1 MKLEELNQVFEKEVM
16 PEEDVD
22 EAVPAKKRGKKKW
35 LLLFIAVLVLG
46 GSAFA
51 LSQRYKSPSLPA
63 DDEIKTAEG
72 GLVQEIPEDMKKGEY
87 GDILQQ
93 QMDDSM
99 FTINVRSKPVF
110 TNGTSKG
117 TIDIV
122 NNPSNKFPCKVVLTV
137 DETGEEVY
145 RCDDLIYP
153 EQYIHEIK
161 LTKNLEKGA
170 YPATLTYYVY
180 DEDGKEATGI
190 MKAGITIVI
199 QN

>member
-1 MKLEELNQVFEKEVM
+1 MKLEELNQAFENEVT
-16 PEEDVD
+16 
-22 EAVPAKKRGKKKW
+22 AVAEVSVKKHSKKKW
-35 LLLFIAVLVLG
+35 LFLILAVLILG
-46 GSAFA
+46 GTVFA
-51 LSQRYKSPSLPA
+51 LKQNYKTSSIPA
-63 DDEIKTAEG
+63 DEEIKAAEG
-72 GLVQEIPEDMKKGEY
+72 GLVQDIPDDMKKGEY

-93 QMDDSM
+93 EMDDSM

-122 NNPSNKFPCKVVLTV
+122 NNPSNKFPCKVALTIN
-137 DETGEEVY
+137 DTGDEVY